1 MGNQKE
7 LYSISNSQI
16 LIEDIADFVPGHILG
31 CGQTFR
37 YYKTESGYKI
47 FSKNLF
53 CGLIYDNHRVI
64 ISSNQPDYFVNY
76 FDLRRDYRGIKS
88 ALSGYPNLKDAVAFG
103 SGIRILNQDPQET
116 IFSFILSAN
125 NNIPRIR
132 GIIERLCE
140 RFGED
145 MGGYKAFPTAERLA
159 SAKIEELKACGMGY
173 RAEYILNTARDIRD
187 GFPLD
192 LDGMDTQTARKH
204 LSSLKGVGG
213 KVADCILLFGYH
225 RGDVFPTDVWI
236 ERVYN
241 KYYASCGSCS
251 RNEMAKRLASLF
263 GDLSGYAQQY
273 LFYYI
278 RSNKESN
285 YYPITEET
293 K

>member
-1 MGNQKE
+1 M
-7 LYSISNSQI
+7 YSISNGQI
-16 LIEDIADFVPGHILG
+16 LIEDTTDFVPEHILG

-53 CGLIYDNHRVI
+53 CSLIYDNHHVI
-64 ISSNQPDYFVNY
+64 ISSNQPAYFVHY
-76 FDLRRDYRGIKS
+76 FDLGRDYGGIKS
-88 ALSGYPNLKDAVAFG
+88 ALSEFGNLKEALAFG
-103 SGIRILNQDPQET
+103 SGIRILNQDPQEM

-145 MGGYKAFPTAERLA
+145 MGGYRAFPTAERLA
-159 SAKIEELKACGMGY
+159 EAKAEELRACGAGY
-173 RAEYILNTARDIRD
+173 RADYILQTARDIRD
-187 GFPLD
+187 GFSLD
-192 LDGMDTQTARKH
+192 ISRMDTPTARKH
-204 LSSLKGVGG
+204 LSSLKGVGS

-225 RGDVFPTDVWI
+225 REDVFPTDIWI
-236 ERVYN
+236 ERVYQ
-241 KYYASCGSCS
+241 KYYASCGDCS
-251 RNEMAKRLASLF
+251 REQMARRLAGLF
-263 GDLSGYAQQY
+263 GNLSGYAQQY
-273 LFYYI
+273 LFYHT
-278 RSNKESN
+278 RSNKDNN